1 MKKTTKATI
10 AAVAAGALLI
20 GGAGTVARWQAVQNV
35 DAGSV
40 STGHLTLD
48 TTTAPGVWTDIS
60 AGVPGTPFNPASDEL
75 VPGDTVSFDQVVTIN
90 AEGKNIK
97 GELVAG
103 TAAAVPEELTD
114 QVVIALD
121 LDEEAA
127 GLTDNAG
134 ILSFEGEG
142 TYELPVNI
150 TVTFVEGTEAST
162 PDTTMDV
169 AIDLTELTLT
179 LNQVR

>member
-35 DAGSV
+35 DAGTV

-48 TTTAPGVWTDIS
+48 TTTAPGKWTDIS
-60 AGVPGTPFNPASDEL
+60 AGSPGTPFDPATDEL

-103 TAAAVPEELTD
+103 TTGAVPEELAD
-114 QVVIALD
+114 QVLIALD

-127 GLTDNAG
+127 GLTNNAG

-150 TVTFVEGTEAST
+150 TVNFVEGAEAST
-162 PDTTMDV
+162 PDATMDV
-169 AIDLTELTLT
+169 PIDLTELTLT